1 MVKQAT
7 NAGNPN
13 NFSRYCRHIA
23 GAKHGTISDALM
35 GPLVIELSL
44 KFNER

>member
-1 MVKQAT
+1 MIEQAT

-23 GAKHGTISDALM
+23 GAKDGTIVDALM
-35 GPLVIELSL
+35 WPFVIEVSL
-44 KFNER
+44 KFSER